1 MSRLP
6 SIFVSHGAPTF
17 ATEPGR
23 AGPLL
28 RETAQALPRPKAVL
42 ILSPHWI
49 TRDVEVSTAT
59 APETIHDFGGFPD
72 ELYQIQYPAP
82 GSPEVAARALE
93 LLRAAGWT
101 ARANPSRG
109 LDHGAWVPVRH
120 MYPDADVPVVQ
131 VSMPHT
137 LDGESALAL
146 GRALAPLADESVL
159 IVGSGSL
166 THNLYEIRGG
176 TATEAAPDAV
186 GFVDWAR
193 KAVREPDGSSLA
205 HYLEAA
211 PHARRAHP
219 TPDHYLP
226 LPFAYGAAPAA
237 ADVKVLDGGILY
249 GMLAM
254 ESYVFDNKQGAAA

>member
-1 MSRLP
+1 MTRLP
-6 SIFVSHGAPTF
+6 SLFVSHGAPTF

-28 RETAQALPRPKAVL
+28 RDTAQSLPRPKAVL

-49 TRDVEVSTAT
+49 TRDVEVSTAA

-82 GSPEVAARALE
+82 GSPEVAARAIE
-93 LLRAAGWT
+93 LLQAAGFK

-137 LDGESALAL
+137 LDGESALAF
-146 GRALAPLADESVL
+146 GRALAPLADEGVL
-159 IVGSGSL
+159 IIGSGSL
-166 THNLYEIRGG
+166 THNLYEFRGG
-176 TATEAAPDAV
+176 ATEAAPYAV
-186 GFVDWAR
+186 EFVDWAR
-193 KAVREPDGSSLA
+193 KAVRGHDANALS
-205 HYLEAA
+205 HYLESA
-211 PHARRAHP
+211 PHAKRAHP

-226 LPFAYGAAPAA
+226 LPFAYGAAPQGGE
-237 ADVKVLDGGILY
+237 VKVLDGGILY

-254 ESYVFDNKQGAAA
+254 ESYLFGDAQAAAA